1 MVVSTFLL
9 AWQCDGWIEDAGTR
23 HPYPRSDEARW
34 RPRHQHMANATLPR
48 VASLF
53 LSYHLTIEISGDR
66 GHRDVTQRPVVD
78 TVFVISTTPEWRNR
92 AIPTHPPRVS
102 SMPSRSCRDHATC
115 SKCVNPAD
123 FGLFQDLG
131 VIRNP
136 SSAANGRSPSDA
148 LNQAK
153 MFQNLFYV
161 KRFAHFLV
169 FSSGFLFTYVDR
181 KESNMASISRSTCSL

>member
-1 MVVSTFLL
+1 MDAGLDVFAGV
-9 AWQCDGWIEDAGTR
+9 AMRRDGWIEDAGTR

-48 VASLF
+48 VASPF

-66 GHRDVTQRPVVD
+66 AHRDLTQRPVLD

-92 AIPTHPPRVS
+92 AIPTHPPRAS
-102 SMPSRSCRDHATC
+102 SIPSRSCIDHAAW
-115 SKCVNPAD
+115 SKCVILPISVY
-123 FGLFQDLG
+123 FQDLG
-131 VIRNP
+131 VILSP

-153 MFQNLFYV
+153 DV
-161 KRFAHFLV
+161 PKLV
-169 FSSGFLFTYVDR
+169 PCQAFP
-181 KESNMASISRSTCSL
+181 SLPCVF